1 MADLLGLSPLV
12 EPWDIKNTNS
22 ETPINRIISKL
33 SSLLEDRFIRF
44 SVRFVLSLI
53 VLMGAY
59 RFYLWSTAQQ
69 EDLDWIT
76 YQVSFLSHKLA
87 LLLGVANCEFN
98 CFMDGCRI
106 GVEGKMINVLEG
118 CNGIKL
124 GFVYIA
130 YLIGVNH
137 NYRSTI
143 IQAVIGIV
151 MIQFF
156 NVFRIGMLVALRD
169 LGGDAYFYLNTS
181 LVFSSTYQ
189 L

>member
-1 MADLLGLSPLV
+1 M
-12 EPWDIKNTNS
+12 
-22 ETPINRIISKL
+22 ISKL
-33 SSLLEDRFIRF
+33 STLLEDRFVRF
-44 SVRFVLSLI
+44 SVRFTLSLI
-53 VLMGAY
+53 VLMGVY
-59 RFYLWSTAQQ
+59 RLYLWSTAQQ

-76 YQVSFLSHKLA
+76 YQVSFLSHKFA
-87 LLLGVANCEFN
+87 VLLGVANCEFS

-169 LGGDAYFYLNTS
+169 LGGDAYFYFIKYIFG
-181 LVFSSTYQ
+181 VFIYLSIITLWLLKPQ
-189 L
+189 IDKTLDKR

>member
-1 MADLLGLSPLV
+1 M
-12 EPWDIKNTNS
+12 
-22 ETPINRIISKL
+22 
-33 SSLLEDRFIRF
+33 SSILRSFRENDFVRFAARF
-44 SVRFVLSLI
+44 SITSIL
-53 VLMGAY
+53 LMGAY

-87 LLLGVANCEFN
+87 LLLGVANCEFS

-137 NYRSTI
+137 NYKSTF
-143 IQAVIGIV
+143 IQAVLGIIT
-151 MIQFF
+151 IQFF
-156 NVFRIGMLVALRD
+156 NVFRIGMLVVLRD
-169 LGGDAYFYLNTS
+169 LGGDAYFFFIKYIFG
-181 LVFSSTYQ
+181 VFIYVSIIA
-189 L
+189 LWLLKPAIDKRLDKLF

>member
-1 MADLLGLSPLV
+1 M
-12 EPWDIKNTNS
+12 
-22 ETPINRIISKL
+22 
-33 SSLLEDRFIRF
+33 SSILRSFRENDFVRFAARF
-44 SVRFVLSLI
+44 SITIIL
-53 VLMGAY
+53 LMGVY

-87 LLLGVANCEFN
+87 LLLGVANCEFS

-137 NYRSTI
+137 NYKSTF
-143 IQAVIGIV
+143 IQAVLGIIT
-151 MIQFF
+151 IQFF
-156 NVFRIGMLVALRD
+156 NVFRIGMLVVLRD
-169 LGGDAYFYLNTS
+169 LGGEAYFFFIKYIFG
-181 LVFSSTYQ
+181 VFIYVSIIA
-189 L
+189 LWLLKPAIDKRLDKLF

>member
-1 MADLLGLSPLV
+1 
-12 EPWDIKNTNS
+12 
-22 ETPINRIISKL
+22 
-33 SSLLEDRFIRF
+33 
-44 SVRFVLSLI
+44 
-53 VLMGAY
+53 MGAY

-69 EDLDWIT
+69 EDLEWIT

-87 LLLGVANCEFN
+87 LFLGVANCAFS

-137 NYRSTI
+137 NYKSTF
-143 IQAVIGIV
+143 IQAVLGIIT
-151 MIQFF
+151 IQFF
-156 NVFRIGMLVALRD
+156 NVFRIGMLVVLRD
-169 LGGDAYFYLNTS
+169 LGGDAYFFFIKYIFG
-181 LVFSSTYQ
+181 VFIYVSIIA
-189 L
+189 LWLLKPAIDKRLDKLF